1 MELYCDNCDKHI
13 TDKDAY
19 YSNRTTGLD
28 FCSQECYQSYQQKQL
43 EQEINQL
50 ALIEP
55 VNYHLNHLQRQAAKI
70 EYQITNLESQLEQVF
85 VNITAQLQPSL

>member
-1 MELYCDNCDKHI
+1 L
-13 TDKDAY
+13 
-19 YSNRTTGLD
+19 
-28 FCSQECYQSYQQKQL
+28 SQELQQILL
-43 EQEINQL
+43 EKEINQL

-85 VNITAQLQPSL
+85 ATITAQLQPSL